1 MNDVLM
7 ALMMNAP
14 VTGDDFQSGK
24 LFIVVGVALA
34 LAVATV
40 VVSKIRGGN
49 DDDEE
54 E

>member
-1 MNDVLM
+1 MSDMLM
-7 ALMMNAP
+7 AIMAAP
-14 VTGDDFQSGK
+14 ATGDDFQSGK

-54 E
+54 